1 MNDASIME
9 IAHSAITIGIKLAAP
24 ILLVTMG
31 IGLLI
36 SIFQAATQV
45 QEVTLTF
52 VPKLIAVAIV
62 IVIGGNWMLN
72 EMIAFTHELFRM
84 IPSLIST

>member
-9 IAHSAITIGIKLAAP
+9 IARQAILVGTKLAAP
-24 ILLVTMG
+24 ILIVTIG
-31 IGLLI
+31 IGLLV

-52 VPKLIAVAIV
+52 VPKLIGVALV
-62 IVIGGNWMLN
+62 LMFGGNWMLS
-72 EMIAFTHELFRM
+72 EMITFTHQLFAM
-84 IPSLIST
+84 IPDLIST